1 MKVFTHGI
9 GGAQDLPISLP
20 FALAGGAAA
29 LAISFAVLV
38 LAWRSPRFHGETGG
52 RPLPAGLARAVD
64 GGPLTW
70 VLRVLG
76 LVFTAYVAWAA
87 IAGPDTAINPTFGVV
102 YVLLWVGLVPLSL
115 LFGPFY
121 RAVNPLR
128 TLHLLLSR
136 VTGGDPEEGV
146 TPLPA
151 WVGVWPAAFG
161 IFAFV
166 WLELVYPE
174 SGYLAPV
181 RLWFAVY
188 AAVVLVGAAV
198 FGDRW
203 IAAADPFEAYST
215 LVGRLSFF
223 GRRADGTLVVRS
235 PLSNLDGVLPVAG
248 LLPLAGVLLGS
259 TAFDSFKESLFW
271 LRVTSDLSVDKML
284 LDTLALLGFW
294 LLVGGLFAL
303 ATLAAPAADG
313 EERGGLPGRF
323 APSLVP
329 IIVGYVV
336 AHYLTLLVEYGQQTL
351 VYLSD
356 PMGTGADLLGTA
368 DLQVS
373 YWLSR
378 HQTLLAYTKVLAIVS
393 GHVLGVVA
401 AHDKAMKLLTRRHQL
416 TGQLPL
422 LLVMVGFTVGGLYLL
437 LTV

>member
-29 LAISFAVLV
+29 LALSFAILV
-38 LAWRSPRFHGETGG
+38 LAWREPRFDADTVG
-52 RPLPAGLARAVD
+52 RLLPAGLARAVD
-64 GGPLTW
+64 GGVVTW
-70 VLRVLG
+70 VLRAVG
-76 LVFTAYVAWAA
+76 LAFAAYVGWAA
-87 IAGPDTAINPTFGVV
+87 VLGPDTAINPTFGVV
-102 YVLLWVGLVPLSL
+102 FVLLWVGLVPLSL
-115 LFGPFY
+115 LLGPFY

-136 VTGGDPEEGV
+136 VTGGDPDEGV
-146 TPLPA
+146 VELPS
-151 WVGVWPAAFG
+151 WVGLWPAAFG
-161 IFAFV
+161 IFAFT
-166 WLELVYPE
+166 WLELVYPQ
-174 SGYLAPV
+174 SSYLAPV

-198 FGDRW
+198 FGERW
-203 IAAADPFEAYST
+203 IRAADPFEAYST
-215 LVGRLSFF
+215 LVSHLSVF
-223 GRRADGTLVVRS
+223 GRRGDGRLVVRA
-235 PLSNLDGVLPVAG
+235 PLQNLDGLPPVPG
-248 LLPLAGVLLGS
+248 LLALTGILLGS
-259 TAFDSFKESLFW
+259 TAFDSFKESLTW
-271 LRVTSDLSVDKML
+271 LRLTSDLGVDKVL
-284 LDTLALLGFW
+284 LDTLALLAFW

-303 ATLAAPAADG
+303 ATLAAPAVEG
-313 EERGGLPGRF
+313 VERGSLPLRF

-356 PMGTGADLLGTA
+356 PMGRGDDLLGTA
-368 DLQVS
+368 DLQVT

-378 HQTLLAYTKVLAIVS
+378 HQTFLAYSKVLAIVG

-401 AHDKAMKLLTRRHQL
+401 AHDKAMKLLSRRHQL

-422 LLVMVGFTVGGLYLL
+422 LMVMVGFTVSGLYLL